1 MAANAPGLQIGP
13 YTLLARVGAGG
24 MGEVWRA
31 RDNRLNRVVAIKFP
45 NAEFSQRFQREARAI
60 AALSHPNVATIYDVG
75 PNYLVMEYVEGEP
88 LRQPADIRK
97 LLETAVQIA
106 DGLTAAHTTGIV
118 HRDLKPDNVLVG
130 ADGRVKILDFGLAK
144 QATTAADETQTVTAP
159 GMIVGTVAYMSPE
172 QARGAE
178 VDFRSDQFSLGIILY
193 ELACGKRPF
202 QRSTTAETIAAI
214 IRDDPPPLP
223 STVPTPLRWT
233 IERCLAKEAGDRYA
247 STADL
252 YRDLKLYAEHLPEI
266 SRMNTELAGMRR
278 EAPRNRKW
286 CGSLR

>member
-130 ADGRVKILDFGLAK
+130 LTDA
-144 QATTAADETQTVTAP
+144 
-159 GMIVGTVAYMSPE
+159 
-172 QARGAE
+172 
-178 VDFRSDQFSLGIILY
+178 
-193 ELACGKRPF
+193 
-202 QRSTTAETIAAI
+202 
-214 IRDDPPPLP
+214 
-223 STVPTPLRWT
+223 
-233 IERCLAKEAGDRYA
+233 
-247 STADL
+247 
-252 YRDLKLYAEHLPEI
+252 
-266 SRMNTELAGMRR
+266 
-278 EAPRNRKW
+278 
-286 CGSLR
+286 